1 VRRNPDRPG
10 TPPET
15 LPESPMTDPLDDYP
29 SLIDDEAIDE
39 IELTST
45 LMIAASSSD
54 RPLTETEVDALL
66 GVVRAS

>member
-1 VRRNPDRPG
+1 
-10 TPPET
+10 
-15 LPESPMTDPLDDYP
+15 MTDPLDDYP

-54 RPLTETEVDALL
+54 RPLTETEVDELL